1 VALAARAHV
10 TTSDLEFVQ
19 FHPTAL
25 NWPHTPPF
33 LLTEALRGEGAIL
46 RDKHGRA
53 FCRDYHED
61 GELAPRDVVARA
73 VFDTRVRTNGGTVYL
88 DITHRDPDWVRA
100 RFPTIQKHLRTIG
113 SGLDLATDW
122 LPVVPAAHYTC
133 GGIATDL
140 DGCTSLPGLYAAGEA
155 ARTGLHG
162 GNRLASTSLL
172 EGLVFGASVADHV
185 GSEKGRSRSLAA
197 ADAISTMHQ
206 STPSSPNAND
216 MSGKQ
221 AESVSSA
228 AQRLLRR
235 VRRVMW
241 DNVGVTRTESG
252 LTRAVGEL
260 YSLRDEANELFA
272 ATATMETAAARD
284 ATCAGYEV
292 ARAALA
298 NPRSVGAHCIVKEAE
313 QDSDDEADGMA
324 MAVAR

>member
-1 VALAARAHV
+1 
-10 TTSDLEFVQ
+10 
-19 FHPTAL
+19 
-25 NWPHTPPF
+25 
-33 LLTEALRGEGAIL
+33 
-46 RDKHGRA
+46 
-53 FCRDYHED
+53 
-61 GELAPRDVVARA
+61 
-73 VFDTRVRTNGGTVYL
+73 L

-122 LPVVPAAHYTC
+122 LPIVPAAHYTC

-172 EGLVFGASVADHV
+172 EGLVFGASVADYV
-185 GSEKGRSRSLAA
+185 GSEQGRSRSLAA

-206 STPSSPNAND
+206 STLSTPTNEI
-216 MSGKQ
+216 SGKH
-221 AESVSSA
+221 AESASSA

-241 DNVGVTRTESG
+241 DHVGVTRTESG
-252 LTRAVGEL
+252 LSRAVGEL
-260 YSLRDEANELFA
+260 HSLRDEANELFA
-272 ATATMETAAARD
+272 ATATLETAAARD

-313 QDSDDEADGMA
+313 QESDDEADGMA